1 MERKIGET
9 FEFKGKTYEV
19 AELPD
24 YFCAFCDLEKEC
36 YSKRSYLENIAG
48 TCSQSKRMDTRN
60 VCFKEIKKYM
70 EIKDNK
76 LTINIPDGMEIDVEN
91 SDLKTGII
99 KFKKKEL
106 RYEDIENSLD
116 LEGNRTGIPVD
127 DNNAFKLRATDRL
140 MNIAR
145 YYNGDWKP
153 DWSSVENKY
162 YIIYCNRSQC
172 YTTDYKTLIDINT
185 VYFKCEKDAQAV
197 IDNPNFREILDAI
210 YKN

>member
-19 AELPD
+19 IESLRNICD
-24 YFCAFCDLEKEC
+24 NCAFSGECDATETVVG
-36 YSKRSYLENIAG
+36 R
-48 TCSQSKRMDTRN
+48 CSCTSRLDGKN
-60 VCFKEIKKYM
+60 VIFKEIK
-70 EIKDNK
+70 DNQ
-76 LTINIPDGMEIDVEN
+76 LTINIPKGMETDIEN
-91 SDLKTGII
+91 CDLKNGII

-127 DNNAFKLRATDRL
+127 DNNAFKLCATDRL

-153 DWSSVENKY
+153 DWRSNELKYFITFSFVSNSYSLTERYQASIGSVSFKNK
-162 YIIYCNRSQC
+162 
-172 YTTDYKTLIDINT
+172 
-185 VYFKCEKDAQAV
+185 KDAEAV
-197 IDNPNFREILDAI
+197 IDNPNFREILDSI
-210 YKN
+210 FKN

>member
-1 MERKIGET
+1 
-9 FEFKGKTYEV
+9 
-19 AELPD
+19 
-24 YFCAFCDLEKEC
+24 
-36 YSKRSYLENIAG
+36 
-48 TCSQSKRMDTRN
+48 
-60 VCFKEIKKYM
+60 M

-76 LTINIPDGMEIDVEN
+76 ITINIPDGMEIDVDN

-162 YIIYCNRSQC
+162 YI
-172 YTTDYKTLIDINT
+172 L
-185 VYFKCEKDAQAV
+185 
-197 IDNPNFREILDAI
+197 
-210 YKN
+210 

>member
-9 FEFKGKTYEV
+9 FEYKGRVYKTIQS
-19 AELPD
+19 LSD
-24 YFCAFCDLEKEC
+24 SCRNCAFVNEPC
-36 YSKRSYLENIAG
+36 YACVFNNIVG
-48 TCSQSKRMDTRN
+48 GCSMTVREDKKN
-60 VCFKEIKKYM
+60 IIFKEIKNDM

-76 LTINIPDGMEIDVEN
+76 LIINIPNGMEIDIEN
-91 SDLKTGII
+91 CDLKNGII

-106 RYEDIENSLD
+106 RYEDIENYLD

-127 DNNAFKLRATDRL
+127 DNNAFKLCATDRL

-197 IDNPNFREILDAI
+197 IDNPNFREILDAV

>member
-36 YSKRSYLENIAG
+36 YSKRIYLENIAG

-60 VCFKEIKKYM
+60 VCFKEIKKDM

-91 SDLKTGII
+91 SDLKTGVI

-106 RYEDIENSLD
+106 RYEDIKNSLD

-197 IDNPNFREILDAI
+197 IDNHNFREILDAV

>member
-36 YSKRSYLENIAG
+36 YSKRSYLENVAG
-48 TCSQSKRMDTRN
+48 TCSPSKRMDTRN
-60 VCFKEIKKYM
+60 VCFKEIKKDM

-106 RYEDIENSLD
+106 RYEDIKNSLD
-116 LEGNRTGIPVD
+116 LQGNRTGIPVD

-172 YTTDYKTLIDINT
+172 YSTDYKTLIDINT

>member
-1 MERKIGET
+1 
-9 FEFKGKTYEV
+9 
-19 AELPD
+19 
-24 YFCAFCDLEKEC
+24 
-36 YSKRSYLENIAG
+36 
-48 TCSQSKRMDTRN
+48 
-60 VCFKEIKKYM
+60 M

-127 DNNAFKLRATDRL
+127 DNNAFKLCATDRL

-153 DWSSVENKY
+153 DWSNKNKPKF
-162 YIIYCNRSQC
+162 YIAF
-172 YTTDYKTLIDINT
+172 DYESSFYEVRWKYRMSDNI
-185 VYFKCEKDAQAV
+185 VYFKSTKDAQAV

>member
-60 VCFKEIKKYM
+60 VCFKEIKKDM

-127 DNNAFKLRATDRL
+127 DNNAFKLCATDRL

-197 IDNPNFREILDAI
+197 IDNPNFREILDAV